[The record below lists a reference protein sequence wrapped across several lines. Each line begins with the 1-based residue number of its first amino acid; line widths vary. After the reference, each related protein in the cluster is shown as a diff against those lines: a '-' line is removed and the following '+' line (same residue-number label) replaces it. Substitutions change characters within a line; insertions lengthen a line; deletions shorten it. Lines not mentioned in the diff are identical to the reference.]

1 MTIEDTMNDSGGSQ
15 AVEEPARA
23 RAKREQIG
31 GAAQRLFLE
40 RGYERASMDAIARA
54 AGVSK
59 QTLYHYYAAKEQL
72 FVDVLRALTIER
84 FQQEAPAAFAEQPVT
99 SLAELEAA
107 LLAYAT
113 SAVEH
118 ILSPAYVALLRTLIA
133 EAPRFP
139 QIASHFRSSL
149 IGQGSAALDALLTG
163 AWQAGVI
170 TRTPSEEVLLIF
182 VAPFLAY
189 LLADGLIAGSAE
201 PQKPSPEIIQTHV
214 RLFLAALT

>member
-1 MTIEDTMNDSGGSQ
+1 M
-15 AVEEPARA
+15 EESARA
-23 RAKREQIG
+23 RAKREQIRD
-31 GAAQRLFLE
+31 AAQRLFLE
-40 RGYERASMDAIARA
+40 LGYERASMDAIAHA

-99 SLAELEAA
+99 SLTDLEAA

-118 ILSPAYVALLRTLIA
+118 ILSPEYVALLRTLIA

-149 IGQGSAALDALLTG
+149 IGQGSAALEALLTR
-163 AWQAGVI
+163 AWQARVI
-170 TRTPSEEVLLIF
+170 TQPLSNEILLLF

-189 LLADGLIAGSAE
+189 LLADGLIAGSVE
-201 PQKPSPEIIQTHV
+201 PQKPSLEVIQTHV
-214 RLFLAALT
+214 RLFLAAIT

>member
-1 MTIEDTMNDSGGSQ
+1 MSESEDPQ
-15 AVEEPARA
+15 AVEESARA
-23 RAKREQIG
+23 RAKREQIRA
-31 GAAQRLFLE
+31 AAQRLFLE
-40 RGYERASMDAIARA
+40 LGYERASMDAIARA

-84 FQQEAPAAFAEQPVT
+84 FQQEAPAVFAEQPIT
-99 SLAELEAA
+99 SRRELEVS

-118 ILSPAYVALLRTLIA
+118 ILSPEYVALLRTLIA
-133 EAPRFP
+133 EVPRFP
-139 QIASHFRSSL
+139 QIAGHFRSSL
-149 IGQGSAALDALLTG
+149 IGQGSAALNLLLTH

-170 TRTPSEEVLLIF
+170 TQPPSEEVLLLF
-182 VAPFLAY
+182 VAPFLSY
-189 LLADGLIAGSAE
+189 LLADGLISGSAE
-201 PQKPSPEIIQTHV
+201 PQKPSTEVIQTHV

>member
-1 MTIEDTMNDSGGSQ
+1 MSDVEDVQTGR
-15 AVEEPARA
+15 ETARA
-23 RAKREQIG
+23 RAKREQIRA
-31 GAAQRLFLE
+31 AAQRLFLE
-40 RGYERASMDAIARA
+40 LGYERASMDAIARE

-99 SLAELEAA
+99 SLVELEVV

-118 ILSPAYVALLRTLIA
+118 VLSPAYVALLRVLIA
-133 EAPRFP
+133 ETPRFP
-139 QIASHFRSSL
+139 QIAGHFRSSL
-149 IGQGSAALDALLTG
+149 IGQGSAALETLLTR
-163 AWQAGVI
+163 AWQAGII
-170 TRTPSEEVLLIF
+170 THPPSEEVLLLF

-201 PQKPSPEIIQTHV
+201 PQKPAPEVIQTHV
-214 RLFLAALT
+214 RLFLAALTGEA

>member
-1 MTIEDTMNDSGGSQ
+1 MSESEDPQ
-15 AVEEPARA
+15 AAEEPPRA
-23 RAKREQIG
+23 RAKREQIRA
-31 GAAQRLFLE
+31 AAQRLFLE
-40 RGYERASMDAIARA
+40 LGYERASMDAIASA

-59 QTLYHYYAAKEQL
+59 QTLYHYYAAKERL
-72 FVDVLRALTIER
+72 FIDVLRALTIER
-84 FQQEAPAAFAEQPVT
+84 FQQEAPAAFAEQPI
-99 SLAELEAA
+99 SSMADLEAT

-118 ILSPAYVALLRTLIA
+118 ILSPEYVALLRTLIA

-139 QIASHFRSSL
+139 QIAGHFRSSL
-149 IGQGSAALDALLTG
+149 IGQGSAALETLLTR

-170 TRTPSEEVLLIF
+170 ARPPSEEVLLLF

-189 LLADGLIAGSAE
+189 LLADGLISGSAE
-201 PQKPSPEIIQTHV
+201 PEKPTLDVIQTHV

>member
-1 MTIEDTMNDSGGSQ
+1 MIDSGNAPAPRES
-15 AVEEPARA
+15 ARA
-23 RAKREQIG
+23 RAKREQIRA
-31 GAAQRLFLE
+31 AAQRLFLE
-40 RGYERASMDAIARA
+40 LGYERASMDAISRE

-84 FQQEAPAAFAEQPVT
+84 FQQEAPAVFAEQPIT
-99 SLAELEAA
+99 SRVELEAA

-118 ILSPAYVALLRTLIA
+118 VLAPEYVALLRALIA

-139 QIASHFRSSL
+139 QIAVHFRSSL
-149 IGQGSAALDALLTG
+149 IGQGSAALEALLTR
-163 AWQAGVI
+163 AWQTGVI
-170 TRTPSEEVLLIF
+170 TRPPSEEILLLF

-201 PQKPSPEIIQTHV
+201 PQKPALEVIQAYV
-214 RLFLAALT
+214 RLFLAAIS

>member
-1 MTIEDTMNDSGGSQ
+1 MMNDSEN
-15 AVEEPARA
+15 ARAPEESARA
-23 RAKREQIG
+23 RAKREQIRA
-31 GAAQRLFLE
+31 AAQRLFLE
-40 RGYERASMDAIARA
+40 LGYERASMDAIARE

-59 QTLYHYYAAKEQL
+59 QTLYHYYVAKEQL

-84 FQQEAPAAFAEQPVT
+84 FQQEAPAVFAEQPIT
-99 SLAELEAA
+99 SRVELEAA

-118 ILSPAYVALLRTLIA
+118 VLSPAYVALLRALIA

-139 QIASHFRSSL
+139 QIAGHFRSSL
-149 IGQGSAALDALLTG
+149 IGQGSAALETLLTR

-170 TRTPSEEVLLIF
+170 TRPPSEEVLLFF

-201 PQKPSPEIIQTHV
+201 PQKPSLEVVQTHV

>member
-1 MTIEDTMNDSGGSQ
+1 MSESEDPQ
-15 AVEEPARA
+15 AVEESARA
-23 RAKREQIG
+23 RAKREQIRA
-31 GAAQRLFLE
+31 AAQRLFLE
-40 RGYERASMDAIARA
+40 LGYERASMDAIARA

-84 FQQEAPAAFAEQPVT
+84 FQQEAPVFAEHPIT
-99 SLAELEAA
+99 SRRELEVS

-118 ILSPAYVALLRTLIA
+118 ILSPEYVALLRTLIA
-133 EAPRFP
+133 EVPRFP
-139 QIASHFRSSL
+139 QIAGHFRSSL
-149 IGQGSAALDALLTG
+149 IGQGSAALNLLLTH

-170 TRTPSEEVLLIF
+170 TQPPSEEVLLLF
-182 VAPFLAY
+182 VAPFLSY
-189 LLADGLIAGSAE
+189 LLADGLISGSAE
-201 PQKPSPEIIQTHV
+201 PQKPSTEVIQTHV

>member
-1 MTIEDTMNDSGGSQ
+1 MNDSGDSQ
-15 AVEEPARA
+15 AVEESARA
-23 RAKREQIG
+23 RAKREQIRA
-31 GAAQRLFLE
+31 AAQRLFLE
-40 RGYERASMDAIARA
+40 LGYERASMDAIAHA

-84 FQQEAPAAFAEQPVT
+84 FQQEAPAAFAQQPVT
-99 SLAELEAA
+99 SLTDLEAA

-118 ILSPAYVALLRTLIA
+118 ILSPEYVALLRTLIA

-139 QIASHFRSSL
+139 QIASHFRLSL
-149 IGQGSAALDALLTG
+149 IGQGSAALEALLTR
-163 AWQAGVI
+163 AWQARVI
-170 TRTPSEEVLLIF
+170 TQPLSNEILLLF

-189 LLADGLIAGSAE
+189 LLADGLIAGSVE
-201 PQKPSPEIIQTHV
+201 PQKPSPEVIQTHV
-214 RLFLAALT
+214 RLFLAAIT

>member
-1 MTIEDTMNDSGGSQ
+1 MNDSGDAQ
-15 AVEEPARA
+15 VVEESARA
-23 RAKREQIG
+23 RAKREQIRA
-31 GAAQRLFLE
+31 AAQRLFLE
-40 RGYERASMDAIARA
+40 LGYERASMDAIARA

-59 QTLYHYYAAKEQL
+59 QTLYHYYVAKEQL

-99 SLAELEAA
+99 SQVDLEAA
-107 LLAYAT
+107 LLAYAA

-139 QIASHFRSSL
+139 QIAGHFRSSL
-149 IGQGSAALDALLTG
+149 IGQGGAALNSLLTR
-163 AWQAGVI
+163 AWQAGII
-170 TRTPSEEVLLIF
+170 TRPPSEEVLLLF

-189 LLADGLIAGSAE
+189 LLADGLISGSAE
-201 PQKPSPEIIQTHV
+201 PQKPTSDVIQTHV
-214 RLFLAALT
+214 RLFLAALTW

>member
-1 MTIEDTMNDSGGSQ
+1 MSESEDPQ
-15 AVEEPARA
+15 AVEESARA
-23 RAKREQIG
+23 RAKREQIRA
-31 GAAQRLFLE
+31 AAQRLFLE
-40 RGYERASMDAIARA
+40 LGYERASMDAIARA

-84 FQQEAPAAFAEQPVT
+84 FQQEAPAVFAEHPIT
-99 SLAELEAA
+99 SRRELEVS

-118 ILSPAYVALLRTLIA
+118 ILSPEYVALLRTLIA
-133 EAPRFP
+133 EVPRFP
-139 QIASHFRSSL
+139 QIAGHFRSSL
-149 IGQGSAALDALLTG
+149 IGQGSAALNLLLTH

-170 TRTPSEEVLLIF
+170 TQPPSEEVLLLF
-182 VAPFLAY
+182 VAPFLSY
-189 LLADGLIAGSAE
+189 LLADGLISGSAE
-201 PQKPSPEIIQTHV
+201 PQKPSTEVIQTHV